1 MPSSILEQAKKQF
14 AKGNYQQVI
23 SLLEPHVTQYVVSGN
38 TKDVLYNASFNKSFP
53 FYLYLGLACL
63 HAGDIGGA
71 VDYLTCAGK
80 IKMTDPDL
88 LCAQAVLFLR
98 RGDTARA
105 IDYYLDAIEYNPNHE
120 LARSG
125 LDFIRTHNTPEAIG
139 EAVQSGEIKKFYPR
153 PGVQSYIKKR
163 IIFFV
168 SLAAIV
174 VAAAIAVMVSVKLL
188 SSIRFRSNRSN
199 NRADLSAFTLL
210 SDEKASPI
218 DTGGT
223 YRYTLSEKEVLVA
236 YRNAQKYFQDSRDN
250 LAQIEVNRI
259 LSSNAAHSIK
269 QKARLLMDYFATP
282 GFDTVRDIPAY
293 SDVRADI
300 PLYLDCWTIWSGVA
314 TNVQSDGENTSFD
327 LLVGY
332 SERIQLEGVVPI
344 FCNFSVRIDSERPI
358 EVLGKIQQRG
368 GILFLKASGI
378 HQSQIPENKR

>member
-63 HAGDIGGA
+63 HTGDIGGA
-71 VDYLTCAGK
+71 VDYLACARK
-80 IKMTDPDL
+80 IKLTDPDL

-98 RGDTARA
+98 RGDTVRA
-105 IDYYLDAIEYNPNHE
+105 IDYYLEAVEYNPNHE

-125 LDFIRTHNTPEAIG
+125 LEFIRTHNTPEEIG

-153 PGVQSYIKKR
+153 PGVQAYIKKR
-163 IIFFV
+163 ITFFV
-168 SLAAIV
+168 FLVAVVFVAI
-174 VAAAIAVMVSVKLL
+174 IAVTVSIKLPL
-188 SSIRFRSNRSN
+188 SIRTRNN
-199 NRADLSAFTLL
+199 NRADLSALTLL
-210 SDEKASPI
+210 SDEKARPI
-218 DTGGT
+218 DTSGT
-223 YRYTLSEKEVLVA
+223 YRYTLSEKEVLAA

-269 QKARLLMDYFATP
+269 QKARLLMDYFSTP
-282 GFDTVRDIPAY
+282 GFDTVRDIPVY

-314 TNVQSDGENTSFD
+314 TNVQSNGENTSFD

-332 SERIQLEGVVPI
+332 DDRIQLEGVVPI
-344 FCNFSVRIDSERPI
+344 FCNFSIRIDSERPI

-368 GILFLKASGI
+368 GVLFLKASGI
-378 HQSQIPENKR
+378 HQSQVPANKK

>member
-23 SLLEPHVTQYVVSGN
+23 SLLEPHVTQYVVSGD

-63 HAGDIGGA
+63 HTGDIGGA
-71 VDYLTCAGK
+71 VDYLACARK
-80 IKMTDPDL
+80 IKLTDPDL

-98 RGDTARA
+98 RGDTVRA
-105 IDYYLDAIEYNPNHE
+105 IDYYLEAIEYNPNHE

-125 LDFIRTHNTPEAIG
+125 LEFIRTHNTPEAIG

-163 IIFFV
+163 
-168 SLAAIV
+168 AILFAGF
-174 VAAAIAVMVSVKLL
+174 AAAVLIAVIAVPVLL
-188 SSIRFRSNRSN
+188 KFPLSLRIRNN
-199 NRADLSAFTLL
+199 NRADLSALTLL
-210 SDEKASPI
+210 SDEKARPI
-218 DTGGT
+218 DTSGS
-223 YRYTLSEKEVLVA
+223 YRYTLSEKEVLAA

-269 QKARLLMDYFATP
+269 QKARLLMDYFSTP
-282 GFDTVRDIPAY
+282 GFDTVRDIPVY

-300 PLYLDCWTIWSGVA
+300 PLY
-314 TNVQSDGENTSFD
+314 VQSNGENTSFD

-332 SERIQLEGVVPI
+332 DDRIQLEGVVPI
-344 FCNFSVRIDSERPI
+344 FCNFSIRIDSERPI

-368 GILFLKASGI
+368 GVLFLKASGI
-378 HQSQIPENKR
+378 HQSQVPANKK

>member
-23 SLLEPHVTQYVVSGN
+23 NLLEPHVTQYVVSGD

-71 VDYLTCAGK
+71 VDYLTCARR
-80 IKMTDPDL
+80 IKLTDPDL

-98 RGDTARA
+98 RGDTVRA
-105 IDYYLDAIEYNPNHE
+105 IDYYLEAIEYNPNHE
-120 LARSG
+120 LARAG

-153 PGVQSYIKKR
+153 PGVETYIKKR
-163 IIFFV
+163 VVF
-168 SLAAIV
+168 AAGFTI
-174 VAAAIAVMVSVKLL
+174 AAVIAVIAALIVIKFPL
-188 SSIRFRSNRSN
+188 SIRARNN
-199 NRADLSAFTLL
+199 NRADLSALTLL
-210 SDEKASPI
+210 SDEKARPI
-218 DTGGT
+218 DTSGT
-223 YRYTLSEKEVLVA
+223 YRYNLSEKEVLAA

-282 GFDTVRDIPAY
+282 GFDTVRDIPVY

-332 SERIQLEGVVPI
+332 SDRIQLEGVVPV

-358 EVLGKIQQRG
+358 DVLGKIQQRG
-368 GILFLKASGI
+368 GVLFLKASGI
-378 HQSQIPENKR
+378 HQSQVPENKK

>member
-14 AKGNYQQVI
+14 VKGNYQQVI
-23 SLLEPHVTQYVVSGN
+23 NLLEPHVTQYVVSSD
-38 TKDVLYNASFNKSFP
+38 TKDVVYNASFNKSFP

-71 VDYLTCAGK
+71 VDYLACARK

-105 IDYYLDAIEYNPNHE
+105 IDYYLEAIEYNPNHE

-139 EAVQSGEIKKFYPR
+139 EAVQSGELKKFYHR
-153 PGVQSYIKKR
+153 PGVRDYIKKR
-163 IIFFV
+163 IILFTGFF
-168 SLAAIV
+168 AIV
-174 VAAAIAVMVSVKLL
+174 CVAVIIVTVLVK
-188 SSIRFRSNRSN
+188 SPWSIRTRN
-199 NRADLSAFTLL
+199 NTRADLSAFTLL
-210 SDEKASPI
+210 SDEKARPI

-223 YRYTLSEKEVLVA
+223 YRYTLSEKEVLAA

-259 LSSNAAHSIK
+259 LSSNAAYSIK

-282 GFDTVRDIPAY
+282 GFDTVRDIPVY
-293 SDVRADI
+293 SDVRSDI
-300 PLYLDCWTIWSGVA
+300 PLYLDCWTIWSGRA
-314 TNVQSDGENTSFD
+314 TNVKSDGDNTSFD

-368 GILFLKASGI
+368 GILFLKAAGI
-378 HQSQIPENKR
+378 HQSQVPENKK

>member
-63 HAGDIGGA
+63 HTGDIGGA
-71 VDYLTCAGK
+71 VDYLACARK
-80 IKMTDPDL
+80 IKLTDPDL

-98 RGDTARA
+98 RGDTVRA
-105 IDYYLDAIEYNPNHE
+105 IDYYLEAIEYNPNHE

-125 LDFIRTHNTPEAIG
+125 LEFIRTHNTPEAIG

-153 PGVQSYIKKR
+153 TGVHSYIKKR
-163 IIFFV
+163 
-168 SLAAIV
+168 AILFAGF
-174 VAAAIAVMVSVKLL
+174 AAAVLIAVIAVPVLL
-188 SSIRFRSNRSN
+188 KFPLSLRIRNN
-199 NRADLSAFTLL
+199 NRADLSALTLL
-210 SDEKASPI
+210 SDEKARPI
-218 DTGGT
+218 DTSGS
-223 YRYTLSEKEVLVA
+223 YRYTLSEKEVLAA

-259 LSSNAAHSIK
+259 LSSNAAHSIE
-269 QKARLLMDYFATP
+269 QKARLLMDYFSTP
-282 GFDTVRDIPAY
+282 GFDTVRDIPVY
-293 SDVRADI
+293 SDVRTDI

-314 TNVQSDGENTSFD
+314 TNVQSNGENTSFD

-332 SERIQLEGVVPI
+332 DDRIQLEGVVPI
-344 FCNFSVRIDSERPI
+344 FCNFSIRIDSERPI

-368 GILFLKASGI
+368 GVLFLKASGI
-378 HQSQIPENKR
+378 HQSQVPANKK

>member
-63 HAGDIGGA
+63 HTGDIGGA
-71 VDYLTCAGK
+71 VDYLACARK
-80 IKMTDPDL
+80 IKLTDPDL

-98 RGDTARA
+98 RGDTVRA
-105 IDYYLDAIEYNPNHE
+105 IDYYLEAIEYNPNHE

-125 LDFIRTHNTPEAIG
+125 LEFIRTHNTPEAIE

-163 IIFFV
+163 
-168 SLAAIV
+168 AILFAGF
-174 VAAAIAVMVSVKLL
+174 AAAVLIAVIAVPVLL
-188 SSIRFRSNRSN
+188 KFPLSLRIRNN
-199 NRADLSAFTLL
+199 NRADLSALTLL
-210 SDEKASPI
+210 SDEKARPI
-218 DTGGT
+218 DTSGS
-223 YRYTLSEKEVLVA
+223 YRYTLSEKEVLAA

-269 QKARLLMDYFATP
+269 QKARLLMDYFSTP
-282 GFDTVRDIPAY
+282 GFDTVRDIPVY

-314 TNVQSDGENTSFD
+314 TNVQSNGENTSFD

-332 SERIQLEGVVPI
+332 DDRIQLEGVVPI
-344 FCNFSVRIDSERPI
+344 FCNFSIRIDSERPI

-368 GILFLKASGI
+368 GVLFLKASGI
-378 HQSQIPENKR
+378 HQSQVPANKK

>member
-63 HAGDIGGA
+63 HTGDIGGA
-71 VDYLTCAGK
+71 VDYLACARK
-80 IKMTDPDL
+80 IKLTDPDL

-98 RGDTARA
+98 RGDTVRA
-105 IDYYLDAIEYNPNHE
+105 IDYYLEAIEYNPNHE

-125 LDFIRTHNTPEAIG
+125 LEFIRTHNTPEAIG

-153 PGVQSYIKKR
+153 PGVQAYIKKR
-163 IIFFV
+163 ITFFV
-168 SLAAIV
+168 FLAAV
-174 VAAAIAVMVSVKLL
+174 VFVAIIAVTVSIKLPL
-188 SSIRFRSNRSN
+188 SIRTRNN
-199 NRADLSAFTLL
+199 NRADLSALTLL
-210 SDEKASPI
+210 SDEKARPI
-218 DTGGT
+218 DTSGT
-223 YRYTLSEKEVLVA
+223 YRYTLSEKEVLAA

-269 QKARLLMDYFATP
+269 QKARLLMDYFSTP
-282 GFDTVRDIPAY
+282 GFDTVRDIPVY

-300 PLYLDCWTIWSGVA
+300 PLYLDCWTIWSGGA
-314 TNVQSDGENTSFD
+314 TNVQSNGENTSFD

-332 SERIQLEGVVPI
+332 DDRIQLEGVVPI
-344 FCNFSVRIDSERPI
+344 FCNFSIRIDSERPI

-368 GILFLKASGI
+368 GVLFLKASGI
-378 HQSQIPENKR
+378 HQSQVPENKR

>member
-23 SLLEPHVTQYVVSGN
+23 NLLEPHVTQYVVSGDS
-38 TKDVLYNASFNKSFP
+38 KDVVYNASFNKSFP

-71 VDYLTCAGK
+71 VDYLTCARR

-105 IDYYLDAIEYNPNHE
+105 IDYYLEAIEYNPNHD

-139 EAVQSGEIKKFYPR
+139 DAVQSGEIKKFYPR

-163 IIFFV
+163 IVLFTGFVAAVFFV
-168 SLAAIV
+168 ALAITV
-174 VAAAIAVMVSVKLL
+174 VRKIPFSFG
-188 SSIRFRSNRSN
+188 SRN
-199 NRADLSAFTLL
+199 NERADLSAFALL
-210 SDEKASPI
+210 SDEKARPI
-218 DTGGT
+218 DTSGT
-223 YRYTLSEKEVLVA
+223 YHYTLSEKEVLAA
-236 YRNAQKYFQDSRDN
+236 YRNAQKYFQNSRDN

-259 LSSNAAHSIK
+259 LSSNATHSIK

-282 GFDTVRDIPAY
+282 GFDTVRDIPSY

-300 PLYLDCWTIWSGVA
+300 PLYLDCWTVWSGLA
-314 TNVQSDGENTSFD
+314 TNIRSDGDKTSFD

-332 SERIQLEGVVPI
+332 SDRIQLEGIVPI
-344 FCNFSVRIDSERPI
+344 FCNFSIRIDSERPI
-358 EVLGKIQQRG
+358 EVLGKIQQQG
-368 GILFLKASGI
+368 GILFLRASSI
-378 HQSQIPENKR
+378 HQSQVPENKK

>member
-23 SLLEPHVTQYVVSGN
+23 NLLEPHVTQYVVSGDA
-38 TKDVLYNASFNKSFP
+38 KDVVYNASFNKSFP

-71 VDYLTCAGK
+71 VDYLTCARK

-105 IDYYLDAIEYNPNHE
+105 IDYYLEAIEYNPNHA

-125 LDFIRTHNTPEAIG
+125 LDFIRIHNTPEAIG

-153 PGVQSYIKKR
+153 PGVQAYIKKR
-163 IIFFV
+163 TIFFA

-174 VAAAIAVMVSVKLL
+174 FVVVLAVTVLVKLPL
-188 SSIRFRSNRSN
+188 SARARSN
-199 NRADLSAFTLL
+199 NRADLSAFALL
-210 SDEKASPI
+210 SDEKARPI
-218 DTGGT
+218 DTSGN
-223 YRYTLSEKEVLVA
+223 YQYTLSEKEVLAA
-236 YRNAQKYFQDSRDN
+236 YRSAQRYFQDSRDN

-282 GFDTVRDIPAY
+282 GFDTVRDIPSY
-293 SDVRADI
+293 SDVRANI

-332 SERIQLEGVVPI
+332 SDRIQLEGVVPI

-368 GILFLKASGI
+368 GVLFLKASGI
-378 HQSQIPENKR
+378 HQSQVPENKK

>member
-23 SLLEPHVTQYVVSGN
+23 NLLEPHVTQYIASSD
-38 TKDVLYNASFNKSFP
+38 TKDIMYNASFNKSFP

-63 HAGDIGGA
+63 HVGDIGGA
-71 VDYLTCAGK
+71 VDYLTCARR

-105 IDYYLDAIEYNPNHE
+105 IDYYLEAVEYNPNHE

-125 LDFIRTHNTPEAIG
+125 LEFIRTHNTPESIG

-153 PGVQSYIKKR
+153 PGLHTYMKR
-163 IIFFV
+163 RLIIF
-168 SLAAIV
+168 AGI
-174 VAAAIAVMVSVKLL
+174 AAATLITLTAVLVLVKFPLP
-188 SSIRFRSNRSN
+188 IRIRNN
-199 NRADLSAFTLL
+199 NRADLSALTLV
-210 SDEKASPI
+210 SDEKARPI
-218 DTGGT
+218 DTSGT
-223 YRYTLSEKEVLVA
+223 YHYTLSEKEVLAA

-269 QKARLLMDYFATP
+269 QKVRLLMDYFATP
-282 GFDTVRDIPAY
+282 GFDTVRDILPY

-332 SERIQLEGVVPI
+332 GDRIQLEGIVPI

-378 HQSQIPENKR
+378 HQSQVPENKK

>member
-23 SLLEPHVTQYVVSGN
+23 NLLEPHVTQYVVSGD
-38 TKDVLYNASFNKSFP
+38 TKDVMYNASFNKSFP

-71 VDYLTCAGK
+71 VDYLTCARK

-105 IDYYLDAIEYNPNHE
+105 IDYYLEAIEYNPNHA

-125 LDFIRTHNTPEAIG
+125 LDFIRIHNTPEAIG

-153 PGVQSYIKKR
+153 PGVQAYIKKR
-163 IIFFV
+163 TIFFA

-174 VAAAIAVMVSVKLL
+174 FVVVLAVTVLVKLPL
-188 SSIRFRSNRSN
+188 SARARSN
-199 NRADLSAFTLL
+199 NRADLSAFALL
-210 SDEKASPI
+210 SDEKARPI
-218 DTGGT
+218 DTSGN
-223 YRYTLSEKEVLVA
+223 YQYTLSEKEVLAA
-236 YRNAQKYFQDSRDN
+236 YRSAQRYFQDSRDN

-282 GFDTVRDIPAY
+282 GFDTVRDIPSY
-293 SDVRADI
+293 SDVRANI

-332 SERIQLEGVVPI
+332 SDRIQLEGVVPI

-368 GILFLKASGI
+368 GVLFLKASGI
-378 HQSQIPENKR
+378 HQSQVPENKK

>member
-23 SLLEPHVTQYVVSGN
+23 NLLEPHVTQYVVSGD
-38 TKDVLYNASFNKSFP
+38 TKDVVYNASFNKSFP

-71 VDYLTCAGK
+71 VDYLTCARR

-105 IDYYLDAIEYNPNHE
+105 IDYYLEAIEYSPNHE

-139 EAVQSGEIKKFYPR
+139 DAVQSGEIKKFYPR
-153 PGVQSYIKKR
+153 PGVRTYIKKKVIFWGGITACVLVTAIT
-163 IIFFV
+163 IIVLVKFPL
-168 SLAAIV
+168 SL
-174 VAAAIAVMVSVKLL
+174 
-188 SSIRFRSNRSN
+188 RTRNN
-199 NRADLSAFTLL
+199 NRADLSAFALL
-210 SDEKASPI
+210 SDEKSRPI
-218 DTGGT
+218 DTSET
-223 YRYTLSEKEVLVA
+223 YRYTLSEKEVLAA

-300 PLYLDCWTIWSGVA
+300 PLYLDCWTIWSGRA
-314 TNVQSDGENTSFD
+314 TNVQSNGDTTSFD

-344 FCNFSVRIDSERPI
+344 FCNFSVRIDAERPI

-368 GILFLKASGI
+368 GILFLKATGI
-378 HQSQIPENKR
+378 HQSQVPENKR

>member
-23 SLLEPHVTQYVVSGN
+23 NLLEPHVTQYVVSGDA
-38 TKDVLYNASFNKSFP
+38 KDVLYNASFNKSFP

-71 VDYLTCAGK
+71 VDYLTCARK

-105 IDYYLDAIEYNPNHE
+105 IDYYLEAIEYNPNHA

-125 LDFIRTHNTPEAIG
+125 LDFIRIHNTPEAIG
-139 EAVQSGEIKKFYPR
+139 EADQSGEIKKFYPR
-153 PGVQSYIKKR
+153 PGVQAYIKKR
-163 IIFFV
+163 TIFFA

-174 VAAAIAVMVSVKLL
+174 FVVVLAVTVLVKLPL
-188 SSIRFRSNRSN
+188 SARARSN
-199 NRADLSAFTLL
+199 NRADLSAFALL
-210 SDEKASPI
+210 SDEKARPI
-218 DTGGT
+218 DTSGN
-223 YRYTLSEKEVLVA
+223 YQYTLSEKEVLAA
-236 YRNAQKYFQDSRDN
+236 YRSAQRYFQDSRDN

-282 GFDTVRDIPAY
+282 GFDTVRDIPSY

-332 SERIQLEGVVPI
+332 SDRIQLEGVVPI

-368 GILFLKASGI
+368 GVLFLKASGI
-378 HQSQIPENKR
+378 HQSQVPENKK

>member
-23 SLLEPHVTQYVVSGN
+23 NLLEPHVTQYIASSD
-38 TKDVLYNASFNKSFP
+38 TKDIMYNASFNKSFP

-63 HAGDIGGA
+63 HVGDIGGA
-71 VDYLTCAGK
+71 VDYLTCARR

-105 IDYYLDAIEYNPNHE
+105 IDYYLEAVEYNPNHE

-125 LDFIRTHNTPEAIG
+125 LEFIRTHNTPESIG

-153 PGVQSYIKKR
+153 PGLHTYMKR
-163 IIFFV
+163 RLIIF
-168 SLAAIV
+168 AGI
-174 VAAAIAVMVSVKLL
+174 AAATLITLTAVLVLVKFPLP
-188 SSIRFRSNRSN
+188 IRNN
-199 NRADLSAFTLL
+199 NRADLSALTLV
-210 SDEKASPI
+210 SDEKARPI
-218 DTGGT
+218 DTSGT
-223 YRYTLSEKEVLVA
+223 YHYTLSEKEVLAA

-282 GFDTVRDIPAY
+282 GFDTVRDILPY

-332 SERIQLEGVVPI
+332 GDRIQLEGIVPI

-378 HQSQIPENKR
+378 HQSQVPENKK

>member
-1 MPSSILEQAKKQF
+1 MPSSILEQAKRQF

-23 SLLEPHVTQYVVSGN
+23 SLLEPYVTQYIASSD
-38 TKDVLYNASFNKSFP
+38 TKDPLYNASFNKSFP

-71 VDYLTCAGK
+71 VDYLTCARR

-88 LCAQAVLFLR
+88 LCGQAVLFLR

-105 IDYYLDAIEYNPNHE
+105 IDYYLEAIEYTPNHE

-125 LDFIRTHNTPEAIG
+125 LEFIRTHNTPETVG
-139 EAVQSGEIKKFYPR
+139 EAVRSGEIKKFYPR
-153 PGVQSYIKKR
+153 PGVRTYVKKR
-163 IIFFV
+163 LVFFTGIAAV
-168 SLAAIV
+168 VLAV
-174 VAAAIAVMVSVKLL
+174 LVAALVFVKFPV
-188 SSIRFRSNRSN
+188 RARNK
-199 NRADLSAFTLL
+199 RADLSSLTLL
-210 SDEKASPI
+210 SDEKARPI
-218 DTGGT
+218 DTSGA
-223 YRYTLSEKEVLVA
+223 YRYNLSEKEVLSA
-236 YRNAQKYFQDSRDN
+236 YQNAQKYFQNARDN

-269 QKARLLMDYFATP
+269 QKARLLMDYFAIP

-300 PLYLDCWTIWSGVA
+300 PLYLDCWTIWSGIA
-314 TNVQSDGENTSFD
+314 TNTQTDGENTSFD

-332 SERIQLEGVVPI
+332 GDRIQLEGVVPV

-368 GILFLKASGI
+368 GVLYLKAAGI
-378 HQSQIPENKR
+378 HQSQLPANKK

>member
-23 SLLEPHVTQYVVSGN
+23 NLLEPHVTHYIASGD
-38 TKDVLYNASFNKSFP
+38 TKDVMYNASFNKSFP

-71 VDYLTCAGK
+71 VDYLTCARR

-98 RGDTARA
+98 RGDTVRA
-105 IDYYLDAIEYNPNHE
+105 IDYYLEAIEYNPNHE
-120 LARSG
+120 LACSG

-163 IIFFV
+163 LLFFTG
-168 SLAAIV
+168 LAAAV
-174 VAAAIAVMVSVKLL
+174 FVAVIAVTVLVKLPL
-188 SSIRFRSNRSN
+188 SRRTRNN
-199 NRADLSAFTLL
+199 NRADLSAFILL
-210 SDEKASPI
+210 SDEKARPI
-218 DTGGT
+218 DTSGN
-223 YRYTLSEKEVLVA
+223 YRYTLSEKEVLAA
-236 YRNAQKYFQDSRDN
+236 YRNAQNYFQDSRDN

-314 TNVQSDGENTSFD
+314 TNVQSDGDNTSFD

-332 SERIQLEGVVPI
+332 GGRIQLEGVVPI

>member
-23 SLLEPHVTQYVVSGN
+23 NLLEPHVTQYIASN
-38 TKDVLYNASFNKSFP
+38 DTKDILYNASFNKSFP

-71 VDYLTCAGK
+71 VDYLTCARR

-105 IDYYLDAIEYNPNHE
+105 IDYYLEAVEYNPNHE
-120 LARSG
+120 LARLG
-125 LDFIRTHNTPEAIG
+125 LEFIRTHNTPEAIG

-153 PGVQSYIKKR
+153 PGVRTYIKKK
-163 IIFFV
+163 IVFFAA
-168 SLAAIV
+168 LAVAGLIALIAIL
-174 VAAAIAVMVSVKLL
+174 VSVRLPL
-188 SSIRFRSNRSN
+188 QIRIRHN
-199 NRADLSAFTLL
+199 NRADLSALTLVA
-210 SDEKASPI
+210 DEKARPI
-218 DTGGT
+218 DTDGT
-223 YRYTLSEKEVLVA
+223 YRYNLSEKEVLTA

-269 QKARLLMDYFATP
+269 QKARLLMDYFAKP
-282 GFDTVRDIPAY
+282 GFDTVRDIPSY
-293 SDVRADI
+293 SEVRADI
-300 PLYLDCWTIWSGVA
+300 PLYLDCWTIWSGRA
-314 TNVQSDGENTSFD
+314 TNIQSDGDNTSFD

-368 GILFLKASGI
+368 GILFLKAAGI
-378 HQSQIPENKR
+378 HQSQVPENKR

>member
-23 SLLEPHVTQYVVSGN
+23 SLLEPYVTQYVVSGD

-63 HAGDIGGA
+63 HVGDIGGA
-71 VDYLTCAGK
+71 VDYLTCARR
-80 IKMTDPDL
+80 IKLTDPDL

-105 IDYYLDAIEYNPNHE
+105 IDYYLEAIEYNPNHE

-163 IIFFV
+163 VILFTGFV
-168 SLAAIV
+168 VAVLIV
-174 VAAAIAVMVSVKLL
+174 VIAVLVLVKFPLSV
-188 SSIRFRSNRSN
+188 RSRN
-199 NRADLSAFTLL
+199 NSRADLSAFTLL
-210 SDEKASPI
+210 SDEKARPI
-218 DTGGT
+218 DTSGT
-223 YRYTLSEKEVLVA
+223 YHYTLSEKEVLAA

-332 SERIQLEGVVPI
+332 GDRIQLEGVVPI
-344 FCNFSVRIDSERPI
+344 FCNFSIRIDSERPI

-368 GILFLKASGI
+368 GVLYLRASSV
-378 HQSQIPENKR
+378 HQSQVPSNKK

>member
-23 SLLEPHVTQYVVSGN
+23 NLLEPHVTQYVVSGDA
-38 TKDVLYNASFNKSFP
+38 KDVLYNASFNKSFP

-71 VDYLTCAGK
+71 VDYLTCARK

-105 IDYYLDAIEYNPNHE
+105 IDYYLEAIEYNPNHA

-125 LDFIRTHNTPEAIG
+125 LDFIRIHNTPEAIG

-153 PGVQSYIKKR
+153 PGVQAYIKKR
-163 IIFFV
+163 TIFFA

-174 VAAAIAVMVSVKLL
+174 FVVVLAVTVLVKLPL
-188 SSIRFRSNRSN
+188 SARARSN
-199 NRADLSAFTLL
+199 NRADLSAFALL
-210 SDEKASPI
+210 SDEKARPI
-218 DTGGT
+218 DTSGN
-223 YRYTLSEKEVLVA
+223 YQYTLSEKEVLAA
-236 YRNAQKYFQDSRDN
+236 YRSAQRYFQDSRDN

-300 PLYLDCWTIWSGVA
+300 PLYLDCWTIWSGRA
-314 TNVQSDGENTSFD
+314 TNVQSNGDTTSFD

-344 FCNFSVRIDSERPI
+344 FCNFSVRIDAERPI

-368 GILFLKASGI
+368 GILFLKAAGI
-378 HQSQIPENKR
+378 HQSQVPENKR

>member
-1 MPSSILEQAKKQF
+1 MAASILEQAKKQF
-14 AKGNYQQVI
+14 VRGNYQQVI
-23 SLLEPHVTQYVVSGN
+23 QLLEPHVTQYIASGD
-38 TKDVLYNASFNKSFP
+38 TKDPLYNASFNKSFP

-71 VDYLTCAGK
+71 VDYLTCARR

-105 IDYYLDAIEYNPNHE
+105 IDYYLEAVEYSPNHV

-125 LDFIRTHNTPEAIG
+125 LEFIRTHNTPESIG

-153 PGVQSYIKKR
+153 PGVQAYKQKR
-163 IIFFV
+163 IVTI
-168 SLAAIV
+168 AG
-174 VAAAIAVMVSVKLL
+174 VAAVVGALVFVKFPFTLGV
-188 SSIRFRSNRSN
+188 RGT
-199 NRADLSAFTLL
+199 RADLSSLMLL
-210 SDEKASPI
+210 SDEKARPI

-223 YRYTLSEKEVLVA
+223 YRYNLSEKEVLTA
-236 YRNAQKYFQDSRDN
+236 YQNAQRYFQNSRDN

-269 QKARLLMDYFATP
+269 QKARLLMDYFAVP
-282 GFDTVRDIPAY
+282 GFDTVKDIPSY

-300 PLYLDCWTIWSGVA
+300 PLYLDCWTIWSGIA
-314 TNVQSDGENTSFD
+314 TNVQTDGENTSFD

-332 SERIQLEGVVPI
+332 GDRIQLEGIVPI

-368 GILFLKASGI
+368 GVLFLKASGI
-378 HQSQIPENKR
+378 HQSQLPANKQ

>member
-1 MPSSILEQAKKQF
+1 MAASILEQAKKQF
-14 AKGNYQQVI
+14 VRGNYQQVI
-23 SLLEPHVTQYVVSGN
+23 QLLEPHVTQYIASGD
-38 TKDVLYNASFNKSFP
+38 TKDTLYNASFNKSFP

-71 VDYLTCAGK
+71 VDYLTCARR

-105 IDYYLDAIEYNPNHE
+105 IDYYLEAVEYNPNHE
-120 LARSG
+120 LARLG
-125 LDFIRTHNTPEAIG
+125 LEFIRTHNTPEAIG

-153 PGVQSYIKKR
+153 PGVRTYIKKK
-163 IIFFV
+163 IVFFAA
-168 SLAAIV
+168 LA
-174 VAAAIAVMVSVKLL
+174 VAALIALIAILVSVSFPLQ
-188 SSIRFRSNRSN
+188 IRIRHN
-199 NRADLSAFTLL
+199 NRADLSALTLVA
-210 SDEKASPI
+210 DEKARPI
-218 DTGGT
+218 DTDGT
-223 YRYTLSEKEVLVA
+223 YRYNLSEKEVLTA

-282 GFDTVRDIPAY
+282 GFDTVRDVPAY
-293 SDVRADI
+293 GDVRADI

-332 SERIQLEGVVPI
+332 SDRIQLEGIVPV
-344 FCNFSVRIDSERPI
+344 FCNFSVRIDEERPI

-368 GILFLKASGI
+368 GVLFLKASGI
-378 HQSQIPENKR
+378 HQSQVPVHKK

>member
-23 SLLEPHVTQYVVSGN
+23 NLLEPHVTQYIASSY
-38 TKDVLYNASFNKSFP
+38 TKDIMYNASFNKSFP

-63 HAGDIGGA
+63 HVGDIGGA
-71 VDYLTCAGK
+71 VDYLTCARR

-105 IDYYLDAIEYNPNHE
+105 IDYYLEAVEYNPNHE

-125 LDFIRTHNTPEAIG
+125 LEFIRTHNTPESIG

-153 PGVQSYIKKR
+153 PGLHTYMKR
-163 IIFFV
+163 RLIIF
-168 SLAAIV
+168 AGI
-174 VAAAIAVMVSVKLL
+174 AAATLITLTAVLVLVKFPLP
-188 SSIRFRSNRSN
+188 IRNN
-199 NRADLSAFTLL
+199 NRADLSALTLV
-210 SDEKASPI
+210 SDEKARPI
-218 DTGGT
+218 DTSGT
-223 YRYTLSEKEVLVA
+223 YHYTLSEKEVLAA

-282 GFDTVRDIPAY
+282 GFDTVRDILPY

-332 SERIQLEGVVPI
+332 GDRIQLEGIVPI

-378 HQSQIPENKR
+378 HQSQVPENKK

>member
-1 MPSSILEQAKKQF
+1 MAASILEQAKKQF
-14 AKGNYQQVI
+14 VRGNYQQVI
-23 SLLEPHVTQYVVSGN
+23 QLLEPHVTQYIASGD
-38 TKDVLYNASFNKSFP
+38 TKDPLYNASFNKLFP

-71 VDYLTCAGK
+71 VDYLTCARR

-105 IDYYLDAIEYNPNHE
+105 IDYYLEAVEYSPNHA

-125 LDFIRTHNTPEAIG
+125 LEFIRTHNTPESIG

-153 PGVQSYIKKR
+153 PGVQAYKQKR
-163 IIFFV
+163 IVTIAGV
-168 SLAAIV
+168 AAVALAAV
-174 VAAAIAVMVSVKLL
+174 VGALVFVKFPFTLGV
-188 SSIRFRSNRSN
+188 RGT
-199 NRADLSAFTLL
+199 RADLSSLMLL
-210 SDEKASPI
+210 SDEKARPI

-223 YRYTLSEKEVLVA
+223 YRYNLSEKEVLTA
-236 YRNAQKYFQDSRDN
+236 YQNAQRYFQNSRDN

-269 QKARLLMDYFATP
+269 QKARLLMDYFAVP
-282 GFDTVRDIPAY
+282 GFDTVKDIPSY

-300 PLYLDCWTIWSGVA
+300 PLYLDCWTIWSGIA
-314 TNVQSDGENTSFD
+314 TNVQTDGENTSFD

-332 SERIQLEGVVPI
+332 GDRIQLEGIVPI

-368 GILFLKASGI
+368 GVLFLKASGI
-378 HQSQIPENKR
+378 HQSQLPANKQ

>member
-23 SLLEPHVTQYVVSGN
+23 NLLEPHVTQYVVSSD

-71 VDYLTCAGK
+71 VDYLTCARR

-105 IDYYLDAIEYNPNHE
+105 IDYYLEAIEYNPNHE

-139 EAVQSGEIKKFYPR
+139 DAVQSGEIKKFYPR
-153 PGVQSYIKKR
+153 PGVRTYIKKKLV
-163 IIFFV
+163 FFGAITAGV
-168 SLAAIV
+168 LILAIT
-174 VAAAIAVMVSVKLL
+174 VMVLVKFPL
-188 SSIRFRSNRSN
+188 SLRIRNN
-199 NRADLSAFTLL
+199 NRADLSAFALL
-210 SDEKASPI
+210 SDEKARPI
-218 DTGGT
+218 DTSGT
-223 YRYTLSEKEVLVA
+223 YRYTLSEKEVLAA

-332 SERIQLEGVVPI
+332 GDRIQLEGVVPI

-378 HQSQIPENKR
+378 HQSQVPENKR

>member
-23 SLLEPHVTQYVVSGN
+23 NLLEPHVTQYVVSGDA
-38 TKDVLYNASFNKSFP
+38 KDVLYNASFNKSFP

-71 VDYLTCAGK
+71 VDYLTCARK

-105 IDYYLDAIEYNPNHE
+105 IDYYLEAIEYNPNHA

-125 LDFIRTHNTPEAIG
+125 LDFIRIHNTPEAIG

-153 PGVQSYIKKR
+153 PGVQAYIKKR
-163 IIFFV
+163 TIFFA

-174 VAAAIAVMVSVKLL
+174 FVVVLAVTVLVKLPL
-188 SSIRFRSNRSN
+188 SARARSN
-199 NRADLSAFTLL
+199 NRADLSAFALL
-210 SDEKASPI
+210 SDEKARPI
-218 DTGGT
+218 DTSGN
-223 YRYTLSEKEVLVA
+223 YQYTLSEKEVLAA
-236 YRNAQKYFQDSRDN
+236 YRSAQRYFQDSRDN

-259 LSSNAAHSIK
+259 LASNAAHSSK
-269 QKARLLMDYFATP
+269 QKARFLMDSFATP
-282 GFDTVRDIPAY
+282 GVDTVREIPSY

-332 SERIQLEGVVPI
+332 SDRIQLEGVVPI

-368 GILFLKASGI
+368 GVLFLKASGI
-378 HQSQIPENKR
+378 HQSQVPENKK

>member
-23 SLLEPHVTQYVVSGN
+23 NLLEPHVTQYVVSGDA
-38 TKDVLYNASFNKSFP
+38 KDVVYNASFNKSFP

-71 VDYLTCAGK
+71 VDYLTCARR

-105 IDYYLDAIEYNPNHE
+105 IDYYLEAIEYNPNHD

-139 EAVQSGEIKKFYPR
+139 DAVQSGEIKKFYPR

-163 IIFFV
+163 IVLFTGFVAAVFFV
-168 SLAAIV
+168 ALAITV
-174 VAAAIAVMVSVKLL
+174 VRKIPFSFG
-188 SSIRFRSNRSN
+188 SRN
-199 NRADLSAFTLL
+199 NERADLSAFALL
-210 SDEKASPI
+210 SDEKARPI
-218 DTGGT
+218 DTSGT
-223 YRYTLSEKEVLVA
+223 YHYTLSEKEVLAA
-236 YRNAQKYFQDSRDN
+236 YRNAQKYFQNSRDN

-259 LSSNAAHSIK
+259 LSSNATHSIK

-282 GFDTVRDIPAY
+282 GFDTVRDIPSY

-300 PLYLDCWTIWSGVA
+300 PLYLDCWTVWSGLA
-314 TNVQSDGENTSFD
+314 TNIRSDGDKTSFD

-332 SERIQLEGVVPI
+332 SDRIQLEGIVPI
-344 FCNFSVRIDSERPI
+344 FCNFSIRIDSERPI
-358 EVLGKIQQRG
+358 EVLGKIQQQG
-368 GILFLKASGI
+368 GILFLRASSI
-378 HQSQIPENKR
+378 HQSQVPENKK

>member
-23 SLLEPHVTQYVVSGN
+23 NLLEPHVTQYVVSGDS
-38 TKDVLYNASFNKSFP
+38 KDVVYNASFNKSFP

-63 HAGDIGGA
+63 HA
-71 VDYLTCAGK
+71 
-80 IKMTDPDL
+80 DL

-105 IDYYLDAIEYNPNHE
+105 IDYYLEAIEYNPNHE

-139 EAVQSGEIKKFYPR
+139 EAVQSGELKKFYPR
-153 PGVQSYIKKR
+153 PGVRDYIKKR
-163 IIFFV
+163 IILFTGCF
-168 SLAAIV
+168 AIV
-174 VAAAIAVMVSVKLL
+174 CVAVIIVTVLVK
-188 SSIRFRSNRSN
+188 SPWSIRTRN
-199 NRADLSAFTLL
+199 NTRADLSAFTLL
-210 SDEKASPI
+210 SDEKARPI

-223 YRYTLSEKEVLVA
+223 YRYTLSEKEVLAA

-259 LSSNAAHSIK
+259 LSSNAAYSIK

-282 GFDTVRDIPAY
+282 GFDTVRDIPVY
-293 SDVRADI
+293 SDVRSDI
-300 PLYLDCWTIWSGVA
+300 PLYLDCWTIWSGRA
-314 TNVQSDGENTSFD
+314 TNVQSDGDNTSFD

-368 GILFLKASGI
+368 GILFLKAAGI
-378 HQSQIPENKR
+378 HQSQVPENKK